1 MVIVIHSRFL
11 NEEEPGDGGNYISE
25 VIKKIA
31 KQQSNHSFILLHTHS
46 SFYENNLPQNVA
58 MHIAGPKKQ
67 TPLSWLYWY
76 NFKVPLLLKKLK
88 ADVFM
93 TNDFCSFTTRVP
105 QLLFSTNLSFLYQ
118 PLSLK
123 KSQIAFDKKY
133 VPRFLKKSSSAVTT
147 SEFVKKLCIEKYKIP
162 PNKIQVAYSAA
173 DKNYLPVSYLEREQV
188 KEKYANGNEYFV
200 SFGQVHPGSNLI
212 NLLKAFSAFKKRQKS
227 GMLLLIA
234 SDSKILDKEFFLAL
248 KTFKFRDD
256 VRVLEDVASDEHS
269 KIVASAWGAVHI
281 PLVDNFGSSLFN
293 IMKCEVPIVTSSTG
307 FISEIAGDN
316 VLLANPL
323 NFKEI
328 AVQIM
333 LLFKDEKLRI
343 DLIAKGKKHLDHYNW
358 DYTAD
363 NIWKGIQKAAGLSDS
378 MNAVPG

>member
-11 NEEEPGDGGNYISE
+11 NEQEPGDGANYILE

-31 KQQSNHSFILLHTHS
+31 KHSNHSFILLHTHS
-46 SFYENNLPQNVA
+46 SFYENNLPQNVT

-76 NFKVPLLLKKLK
+76 NFKVPLLLRKLK

-105 QLLFSTNLSFLYQ
+105 QLLFSTNLSLLYQ
-118 PLSLK
+118 PSSLK
-123 KSQIAFDKKY
+123 KSQIPFDKKY
-133 VPRFLKKSSSAVTT
+133 VPRFLKKSSGIVTT

-162 PNKIQVAYSAA
+162 PGKIQVAYSAPNE
-173 DKNYLPVSYLEREQV
+173 NYLPVSYLEKEQV
-188 KEKYANGNEYFV
+188 KEKYANENEYFV
-200 SFGQVHPGSNLI
+200 SSGQVHPGSNLI

-227 GMLLLIA
+227 GMRLLIA
-234 SDSKILDKEFFLAL
+234 SDSKILDKEFVLAL

-256 VRVLEDVASDEHS
+256 VKILEDLTGDEHS

-293 IMKCEVPIVTSSTG
+293 VMKCEVPIVTSSTG
-307 FISEIAGDN
+307 FMPEIAGDAA
-316 VLLANPL
+316 LFADPL

-328 AVQIM
+328 AVQMM

-343 DLIAKGKKHLDHYNW
+343 NLIEKGKKHLEYYNW

-363 NIWKGIQKAAGLSDS
+363 NILKAIQKTTALSD
-378 MNAVPG
+378 GI

>member
-11 NEEEPGDGGNYISE
+11 NEQEPGNGENYISE
-25 VIKKIA
+25 VVKKIA
-31 KQQSNHSFILLHTHS
+31 KQQRNHSFILLNKEPSTHK
-46 SFYENNLPQNVA
+46 NNLPPNVK

-76 NFKVPLLLKKLK
+76 NFKAPLLLRKLK

-105 QLLFSTNLSFLYQ
+105 QLLFSTNLSFLYH
-118 PLSLK
+118 PPSLK
-123 KSQIAFDKKY
+123 KSQIAFNKKY
-133 VPRFLKKSSSAVTT
+133 VPRFLKKSSSVVTT
-147 SEFVKKLCIEKYKIP
+147 SEFVRKLCIEKYKIP
-162 PNKIQVAYSAA
+162 PDKIQVAYSAA
-173 DKNYLPVSYLEREQV
+173 DENYLPVSYLERELV

-200 SFGQVHPGSNLI
+200 SFGQFHPGSILI

-227 GMLLLIA
+227 GMRLLIA
-234 SDSKILDKEFFLAL
+234 SDSKILDKEFVLAL

-256 VRVLEDVASDEHS
+256 LRVLEDLASDEHS

-293 IMKCEVPIVTSSTG
+293 VMKCGVPIVTSSTG
-307 FISEIAGDN
+307 FIPEIAGDAA
-316 VLLANPL
+316 LLANPL

-328 AVQIM
+328 AVQMM

-343 DLIAKGKKHLDHYNW
+343 DLIEKGKKHLEHYNW
-358 DYTAD
+358 DYTAG
-363 NIWKGIQKAAGLSDS
+363 NILKAIQKATLFSG
-378 MNAVPG
+378 GI